1 MFLRFNGPFDICITL
16 VSFDNLKVSVGKS
29 GYSSLYEQLNK
40 CGWDE
45 ASSSTQNCEYPCST
59 FSTNLLAP
67 RCMEQMLKA
76 HMSAV
81 VAIVLTFQAADLWD
95 TPVIRFFCRCWV
107 PWSIHP
113 FEFRRCS
120 ALRSSLYKLF
130 QPRPQ
135 LTKDSHLAARIPF
148 PSTSIFAPSMSP
160 NEKQAAKV
168 LSPAMTT
175 PTWTRDPKIDIG
187 VAAA

>member
-1 MFLRFNGPFDICITL
+1 MFLRLNGPFDICITL

-29 GYSSLYEQLNK
+29 VYSSLYEQLNK

-59 FSTNLLAP
+59 FLPICWHPDLN

-95 TPVIRFFCRCWV
+95 TPVIGFFCRCWV

-120 ALRSSLYKLF
+120 ARRSSLYKLF
-130 QPRPQ
+130 QPPPQ
-135 LTKDSHLAARIPF
+135 LT
-148 PSTSIFAPSMSP
+148 
-160 NEKQAAKV
+160 V
-168 LSPAMTT
+168 LSL
-175 PTWTRDPKIDIG
+175 RLESHIPKYPCSFN
-187 VAAA
+187 VPE

>member
-120 ALRSSLYKLF
+120 ALRSSLNKLF

-135 LTKDSHLAARIPF
+135 LKILTLRLESHSQVLVSLPLQCPPMR
-148 PSTSIFAPSMSP
+148 S
-160 NEKQAAKV
+160 KQ
-168 LSPAMTT
+168 
-175 PTWTRDPKIDIG
+175 PKSWVPQWRPQLEQEIRR
-187 VAAA
+187 